1 MTYKLKITKSFKSD
15 YKKLNKQEIEAT
27 DGIIKRLLAGEKPE
41 AKYSDHA
48 LQGNYIGYRECHV
61 RQDLLLVYKI
71 TIDGTVSVLTCFR
84 ISSHTNIFDVKKS
97 LKS

>member
-27 DGIIKRLLAGEKPE
+27 DGIIKRLLAGERPE
-41 AKYSDHA
+41 AKYCDHA

-61 RQDLLLVYKI
+61 RPDLLLVYKI
-71 TIDGTVSVLTCFR
+71 TIDGTVSVLKCFR
-84 ISSHTNIFDVKKS
+84 ISSHTNIFDVKKG